1 MYAEKADLSCF
12 FQNYNK
18 NSKWKNHNSSSKDM
32 DLTES
37 LIASEYSVIR
47 KIGEGRFS
55 EVYLVTNIKDQKL
68 YALKFHNLEQ
78 VKDKNERE

>member
-1 MYAEKADLSCF
+1 MF
-12 FQNYNK
+12 F
-18 NSKWKNHNSSSKDM
+18 SKIIIKIVSEKNHNSSSKDM